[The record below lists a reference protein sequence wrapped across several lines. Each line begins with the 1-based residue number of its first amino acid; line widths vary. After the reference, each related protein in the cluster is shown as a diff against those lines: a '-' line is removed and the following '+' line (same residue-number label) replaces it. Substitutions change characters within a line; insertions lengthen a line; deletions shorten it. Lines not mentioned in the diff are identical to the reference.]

1 MYSLMLSLGANK
13 RPFQQVI
20 VVQVQV
26 TTEYTVG
33 VHMLDVWNDLSRRL
47 IETSLKLVVILS
59 CVVPT
64 FNFSADY

>member
-20 VVQVQV
+20 VQV

-33 VHMLDVWNDLSRRL
+33 VHMLDLWNDLSRRL

>member
-1 MYSLMLSLGANK
+1 MYSLMQSLGANK

-26 TTEYTVG
+26 TNEYTVG
-33 VHMLDVWNDLSRRL
+33 LHMLDLWNDLSQCL
-47 IETSLKLVVILS
+47 IETSLKLVILS

-64 FNFSADY
+64 FNFSAVY

>member
-13 RPFQQVI
+13 RPFQQAI

-33 VHMLDVWNDLSRRL
+33 VHMLDLWNDLSRRL